1 MPIFLHCFVTP
12 ERHTTTMAAATAPE
26 RTETLPGMGAY
37 RVKFKGLSKIDS
49 LDEEV
54 TPTIGDE
61 VTYTVVTKC
70 SEEGDILM
78 KDGELRHVCGM
89 DVVSILPQG
98 PPAKPTGEPDLFTTA
113 DVGDDD

>member
-1 MPIFLHCFVTP
+1 
-12 ERHTTTMAAATAPE
+12 MATATAPE

-61 VTYTVVTKC
+61 VVYTVVTKC

-89 DVVSILPQG
+89 DVVSIIPQG
-98 PPAKPTGEPDLFTTA
+98 PPAKPTGEPDLFSIGDA
-113 DVGDDD
+113 DDDD